1 MQVRDFCRVGARGS
15 FLVHSVG
22 AWGSLLVHSVGARGS
37 LLIHSRSALG
47 WKTTVEP
54 PPLPG

>member
-15 FLVHSVG
+15 F
-22 AWGSLLVHSVGARGS
+22 LVHSVGARGS

-54 PPLPG
+54 PPILPG